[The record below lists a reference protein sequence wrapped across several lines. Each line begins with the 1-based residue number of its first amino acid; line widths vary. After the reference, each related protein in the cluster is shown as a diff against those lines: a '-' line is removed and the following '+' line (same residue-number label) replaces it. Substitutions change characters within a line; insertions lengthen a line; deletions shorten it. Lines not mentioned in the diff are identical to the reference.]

1 MLSICYCLFLSEN
14 ARNYLQWMSSIC
26 KHWVCIR
33 GREHNFPLQHKCV
46 CLMAGASISVNTEPR
61 YQLILVQPIKSKET
75 ETLHSASCPC
85 KALKRER
92 NEWNVGD
99 VLLTRLFWHK
109 IFISQISQLLARNFK
124 FDLKS
129 HGYYPVTT
137 WVVPR
142 LVLVFPLNQV
152 NSRIFVVVLIDFF
165 LWHRIFPSIHVGL
178 CLGHARHTTCHLHI
192 LPVILQVD
200 ERAFTSSH
208 SAVWIWKQSPGFYEH
223 VSGARFCRTAIS
235 SSKDDELLAKFTR
248 KRWQIV
254 QFLLF
259 ISDLGNWLNYNCRLP
274 CVALCP

>member
-1 MLSICYCLFLSEN
+1 MF
-14 ARNYLQWMSSIC
+14 AWWP
-26 KHWVCIR
+26 K
-33 GREHNFPLQHKCV
+33 
-46 CLMAGASISVNTEPR
+46 PR
-61 YQLILVQPIKSKET
+61 YQLILVQSIKSKET
-75 ETLHSASCPC
+75 ETLQSASCPC
-85 KALKRER
+85 KALKRKR
-92 NEWNVGD
+92 NKWNFGD

-129 HGYYPVTT
+129 HGYYPITT

-142 LVLVFPLNQV
+142 LVLVFPFNQA

-178 CLGHARHTTCHLHI
+178 CLGHVRHTTCHLHI

>member
-1 MLSICYCLFLSEN
+1 
-14 ARNYLQWMSSIC
+14 MSSIC

-85 KALKRER
+85 KALKRKR

-142 LVLVFPLNQV
+142 LVLVFPLNQA

-165 LWHRIFPSIHVGL
+165 LWHGIFPSIHVRFMPWSRASYNVSLAYSTCYFTGWWKSLYQFPL
-178 CLGHARHTTCHLHI
+178 CRMDMEAVPRLLWACIRCQVLQDSNI
-192 LPVILQVD
+192 L
-200 ERAFTSSH
+200 
-208 SAVWIWKQSPGFYEH
+208 K
-223 VSGARFCRTAIS
+223 
-235 SSKDDELLAKFTR
+235 
-248 KRWQIV
+248 
-254 QFLLF
+254 
-259 ISDLGNWLNYNCRLP
+259 
-274 CVALCP
+274 